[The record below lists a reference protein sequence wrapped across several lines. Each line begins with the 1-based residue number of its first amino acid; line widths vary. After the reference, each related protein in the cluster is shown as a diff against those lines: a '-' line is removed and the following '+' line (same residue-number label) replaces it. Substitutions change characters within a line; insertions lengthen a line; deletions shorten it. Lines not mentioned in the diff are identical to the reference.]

1 MSNSETAQTT
11 ADAAVEDA
19 AAKALKKQASTAV
32 NDPDRFKF
40 GVLIR
45 AKFIG
50 VEDVKKETGDDVCQ
64 TSMVKLKAVV
74 LAKKEHKRRICV
86 KVNLDGVEIVDE
98 KTNESLYTHSVN
110 RISYIARDI
119 NDPRAIGYIY
129 KNGNNEFQYFAIK
142 TIGQAQELFNTLKD
156 LFEVVLEMRNQK
168 KKQETE
174 ESSSNNKSDEA
185 KGEEEEE
192 ANNNLTSQLSAE
204 NTEDL
209 EKRLTQMK
217 EQEQQNSLLDI
228 AFDAPVEPPKEE
240 KKESILDEFGGL
252 DLSTPAAAAP
262 AATSSAS
269 NDLFN
274 LFDAPASKPAAP
286 STGLNAPTT
295 LLSNSSNY
303 SALSSLSSPS
313 SPFGGQAPFGSPQP
327 PNRPPLPPFPSQMG
341 SPMMMGQ
348 PQANPMMMMGQPFQ
362 PQQQQP
368 NPFGNMMMQQPPPNQ
383 FGMQPQM
390 GVPPRPP
397 MNQQQPAQR
406 PTLSPNFPF

>member
-1 MSNSETAQTT
+1 MSNTETAQTAASA
-11 ADAAVEDA
+11 ADSDDA
-19 AAKALKKQASTAV
+19 SKTLKKQGSTAV

-156 LFEVVLEMRNQK
+156 LFEVVLEIRNQK
-168 KKQETE
+168 KKEEAENKAKQENGE
-174 ESSSNNKSDEA
+174 SDEA
-185 KGEEEEE
+185 GAKETDSK
-192 ANNNLTSQLSAE
+192 LTSQLSMSE
-204 NTEDL
+204 NTEEL

-228 AFDAPVEPPKEE
+228 AFDAPAPEQPKEE
-240 KKESILDEFGGL
+240 KKDSILDEFGGL
-252 DLSTPAAAAP
+252 DLSSSTNT
-262 AATSSAS
+262 AATTTATTTASSTS

-274 LFDAPASKPAAP
+274 LFDVS
-286 STGLNAPTT
+286 
-295 LLSNSSNY
+295 
-303 SALSSLSSPS
+303 
-313 SPFGGQAPFGSPQP
+313 
-327 PNRPPLPPFPSQMG
+327 
-341 SPMMMGQ
+341 
-348 PQANPMMMMGQPFQ
+348 
-362 PQQQQP
+362 
-368 NPFGNMMMQQPPPNQ
+368 
-383 FGMQPQM
+383 
-390 GVPPRPP
+390 V
-397 MNQQQPAQR
+397 
-406 PTLSPNFPF
+406 